1 MLPQWFV
8 GFFLRHRKL
17 GQMALSM
24 VPDVRRR
31 IRIDPIGP
39 FEIRLRRHRSY
50 WIRSPLAQE
59 RLMLGYLERLIQPGD
74 VVYDVGANVGLYTR
88 FMSRFGA
95 GRTVAFEPM
104 SENIA
109 LLKRNVSLANGD
121 AAKIQI
127 MPLAVGDADGS
138 ELLQIDDVMSGTA
151 SLDRVL
157 GGQASFGRKLYGYGP
172 LTERVR
178 VAKLDSLVFGENLPP
193 PRVMKIDIEGAE
205 MLALR
210 GAERVLREHH
220 PDLAIELHGE
230 NMVKEV
236 LAHLHEHGY
245 ACFAYVKEGK
255 KHVYRRVYPH
265 EAGSM
270 MGYDHIVASTRPEM
284 LEAPISPYS

>member
-1 MLPQWFV
+1 MLPQWLV

-17 GQMALSM
+17 GQAALNM

-31 IRIDPIGP
+31 IRIEPIGP

-59 RLMLGYLERLIQPGD
+59 ALMLGYLQRLIQPGD
-74 VVYDVGANVGLYTR
+74 IVYDVGANVGLYTR
-88 FMSRFGA
+88 FISRFGA
-95 GRTVAFEPM
+95 GKTLAFEPM
-104 SENIA
+104 SENVA
-109 LLKRNVSLANGD
+109 LLKRNVALAPGGSD
-121 AAKIQI
+121 SIQVHAF
-127 MPLAVGDADGS
+127 AVGDTDGS
-138 ELLQIDDVMSGTA
+138 ELLQVDDVMSGTA

-178 VAKLDSLVFGENLPP
+178 VAKLDSLVFDEKLPP

-220 PDLAIELHGE
+220 PDLAIELHGPE
-230 NMVKEV
+230 MVKEV
-236 LAHLHEHGY
+236 LAHLDAHGY
-245 ACFAYVKEGK
+245 ACFAYVNEGGNYK
-255 KHVYRRVYPH
+255 YRRVYPT
-265 EAGSM
+265 EAADM
-270 MGYDHIVASTRPEM
+270 KGYDHIVASTRPEK
-284 LEAPISPYS
+284 LEAPISPFS

>member
-1 MLPQWFV
+1 MLPQWLV

-17 GQMALSM
+17 GRVALGM

-31 IRIDPIGP
+31 ISIDPIGP

-59 RLMLGYLERLIQPGD
+59 ALMLGSLKRLIQPGD
-74 VVYDVGANVGLYTR
+74 TVYDVGANVGLYTR
-88 FMSRFGA
+88 FISRFGA
-95 GRTVAFEPM
+95 GKTLAFEPM

-109 LLKRNVSLANGD
+109 LLKRNVALAQGD
-121 AAKIQI
+121 SDKIQV
-127 MPLAVGDADGS
+127 LAFAVGDTDGS
-138 ELLQIDDVMSGTA
+138 ELLQIDNVMSGTA

-178 VAKLDSLVFGENLPP
+178 VAKLDSLVFEENLPP

-210 GAERVLREHH
+210 GADRVLREHR
-220 PDLAIELHGE
+220 PDLAIELHGPE
-230 NMVKEV
+230 MVKEV
-236 LAHLHEHGY
+236 LAHLDGLGY
-245 ACFAYVKEGK
+245 ACFAYVKDGGK
-255 KHVYRRVYPH
+255 YVYRRVHPQ
-265 EAGSM
+265 EANNL
-270 MGYDHIVASTRPEM
+270 MGYDHIVASTRPEK
-284 LEAPISPYS
+284 LEAPISPFS

>member
-1 MLPQWFV
+1 
-8 GFFLRHRKL
+8 
-17 GQMALSM
+17 M

-31 IRIDPIGP
+31 ISIDPIGP

-50 WIRSPLAQE
+50 WIRSPLSQE
-59 RLMLGYLERLIQPGD
+59 RLMLGYLKRLIQPGD
-74 VVYDVGANVGLYTR
+74 TVYDVGANVGLYTR

-95 GRTVAFEPM
+95 GKTVAFEPM

-109 LLKRNVSLANGD
+109 LLKRNVSLAKGD
-121 AAKIQI
+121 ADKIQI
-127 MPLAVGDADGS
+127 MAFAVGDTDGS
-138 ELLQIDDVMSGTA
+138 ELLQIDNVMSGTA

-157 GGQASFGRKLYGYGP
+157 GGQASFGRKFYGYGP

-236 LAHLHEHGY
+236 LAHLDQHGY

-265 EAGSM
+265 EASAM
-270 MGYDHIVASTRPEM
+270 MGYDHLVASTHPEK